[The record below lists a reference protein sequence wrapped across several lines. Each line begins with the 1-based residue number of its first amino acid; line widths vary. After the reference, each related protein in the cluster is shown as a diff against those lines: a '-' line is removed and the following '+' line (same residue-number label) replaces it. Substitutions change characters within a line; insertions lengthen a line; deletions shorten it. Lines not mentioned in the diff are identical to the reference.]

1 MKKILVSGCGSL
13 LGQGIIKTILSSKK
27 NYTVFGTEYIGESV
41 GLYWVKKGY
50 ILPDILKKK
59 VSINSWYLKLLKIIK
74 QHKINYL
81 IPGLDFELPIF
92 CKLKSKIE
100 KNSNCKIIIS
110 NKKIINI
117 CKDKWK
123 TVEFLRKNNFV
134 YPRSCLPKNL
144 KFFLKKNKFPLIV
157 KPRIGSTSRNVFLV
171 KNRKELKSALQK
183 CSKPIIQEYLF
194 KNNNEYTCGVIFDP
208 NKNICLSSIVLN
220 RKLKNGNTIKA
231 TLIKD
236 EKSKK
241 INKFII
247 NVTKKIRPLGPLNF
261 QLCLT
266 KKGPTIFEINP
277 RFSGTTPLRN
287 IFGLNEIQV
296 LLNSLENKRLNKIQ
310 LKTGTIYRYFNDY
323 FLKKE
328 IRYI

>member
-1 MKKILVSGCGSL
+1 MK
-13 LGQGIIKTILSSKK
+13 
-27 NYTVFGTEYIGESV
+27 
-41 GLYWVKKGY
+41 
-50 ILPDILKKK
+50 
-59 VSINSWYLKLLKIIK
+59 
-74 QHKINYL
+74 
-81 IPGLDFELPIF
+81 
-92 CKLKSKIE
+92 
-100 KNSNCKIIIS
+100 
-110 NKKIINI
+110 
-117 CKDKWK
+117 
-123 TVEFLRKNNFV
+123 
-134 YPRSCLPKNL
+134 
-144 KFFLKKNKFPLIV
+144 
-157 KPRIGSTSRNVFLV
+157 
-171 KNRKELKSALQK
+171 
-183 CSKPIIQEYLF
+183 
-194 KNNNEYTCGVIFDP
+194 
-208 NKNICLSSIVLN
+208 
-220 RKLKNGNTIKA
+220 
-231 TLIKD
+231 
-236 EKSKK
+236 KSKK